1 MANAD
6 TPRGAR
12 PVYSGNGGSWNGN
25 TMLCALLAADGTA
38 TFVGDFV
45 KLSGTADATT
55 GAPSIAQAA
64 ATDPIFGC
72 IVGFQP
78 DLTNLNLN
86 YRLASTLRY
95 AYVCIDKDVIY
106 EMQEDS
112 VGNNLAITEVG
123 LATDIV
129 VGSGSTVT
137 GASAMELDSSD
148 TATAAGQ
155 VRILGLVR
163 KPDNEIGANAKWLV
177 QIAEHQLNSAT
188 DV

>member
-1 MANAD
+1 MPNAD
-6 TPRGAR
+6 IPRGAR
-12 PVYSGNGGSWNGN
+12 PVYSGNGGPWNGN
-25 TMLCALLAADGTA
+25 TMLCAIPATDGTA
-38 TFVGDFV
+38 TFLGDFV

-55 GAPSIAQAA
+55 GVPTVIQAA
-64 ATDPIFGC
+64 ATDSLFGA

-95 AYVCIDKDVIY
+95 CYVCIDKDVIY

-112 VGNNLAITEVG
+112 VGNNLAVTEVG
-123 LATDIV
+123 LATDIAV
-129 VGSGSTVT
+129 SAGSTVT
-137 GASAMELDSSD
+137 GASGMELDSSD

-163 KPDNEIGANAKWLV
+163 KPDNEIGTNAKWLV
-177 QIAEHQLNSAT
+177 QIAEHTLNSAT